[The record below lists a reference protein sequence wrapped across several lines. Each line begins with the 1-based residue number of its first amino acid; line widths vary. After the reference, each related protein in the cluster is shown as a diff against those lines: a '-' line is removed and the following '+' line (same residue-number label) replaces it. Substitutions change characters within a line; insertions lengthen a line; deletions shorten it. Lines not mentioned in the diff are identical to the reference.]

1 MTMVAG
7 VVGWPITHSL
17 SPLLHNAWIEAA
29 GIDGLYEAFGPEDEQ
44 AFRQLIESGRAGELK
59 GVNVTAPYKA
69 LALALSDT
77 VSETA
82 RRAGSANLLVFR
94 NGQVTAD
101 STDGLG
107 LMEAL
112 GEQAPQ
118 LSVTGRPVLI
128 LGAGGAAR
136 AAVASLVDHG
146 ADVVV
151 LNRTREKALALVKEV
166 GGRPGH
172 QDDLRS
178 AALVVNALSVPP
190 AMDLDTLPDDAVV
203 MDMTYRPLETAFLRD
218 ARRRGLTGV
227 DGLAMLIGQ
236 ARPSFETLFGIV
248 PPAID
253 VRALAVAHL
262 GETG

>member
-1 MTMVAG
+1 MTVLAG

-17 SPLLHNAWIEAA
+17 SPLLHSAWIDAA
-29 GIDGLYEAFGPEDEQ
+29 GIDGRYEAYGSEDEQ
-44 AFRQLIESGRAGELK
+44 AFRRLIESGRAGELQ
-59 GVNVTAPYKA
+59 GVNVTAPYKE

-77 VSETA
+77 VSTTA
-82 RRAGSANLLVFR
+82 RRAGSANLLVFQ

-107 LMEAL
+107 LMQAL

-118 LSVTGRPVLI
+118 LSVTGRLVVM

-151 LNRTREKALALVKEV
+151 LNRTREKALALVQEV
-166 GGRPGH
+166 GGRTGEP
-172 QDDLRS
+172 DDFRS
-178 AALVVNALSVPP
+178 AALVVNALSAPP
-190 AMDLDTLPDDAVV
+190 TMDLDSLPDDAVV

-227 DGLAMLIGQ
+227 DGLAMLVGQ
-236 ARPSFETLFGIV
+236 ARPSFKTLFGIA

-253 VRALAVAHL
+253 VRALALAHL